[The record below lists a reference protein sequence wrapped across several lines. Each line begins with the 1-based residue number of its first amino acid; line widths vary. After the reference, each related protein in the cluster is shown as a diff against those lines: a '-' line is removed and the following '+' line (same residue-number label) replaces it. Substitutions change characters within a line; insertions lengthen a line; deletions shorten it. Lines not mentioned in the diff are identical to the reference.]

1 MQNNIDQ
8 AGIKSRRL
16 VGIIGIVLSVLIL
29 SAILIFKPNLAYL
42 VLLLPS
48 LYIAFIGFIQSK
60 KSFCVFHGLKG
71 ETNLNGTICKLER
84 KDKSKSLTRSIRII
98 FKSLLFAF
106 LLWITLSL
114 AILTVFYSYS
124 LKDSINQGNNIL
136 SEIGLV
142 KNDDVQ
148 IINGQDESD
157 LLKNAIKPIPICL
170 VCTSAELD
178 STGNC
183 PTKNIFYRDGLMYS
197 GDLNE
202 DVIVD
207 DNQLEE
213 GKYPYRLAEEV
224 VNKINENEYDYE
236 KLTKAITE
244 EGFNKNIIS
253 DDYITLE
260 PNFDDIIIQP
270 VYLSFDTNTNQFTNQ
285 ISYLD
290 KNLRINWKYRLNDT
304 IYNIGDESVDFVAN
318 EGGVSVNE
326 KSEQDES
333 KRESDDDLL
342 DGNDVVDREIHH
354 NLVLLRNMDTGWLI
368 GDYIFSVYSG
378 NSIVENNDFI
388 NDVDTSVDSSS
399 IDNTYT
405 DADMS
410 VFCTGFVR
418 IER

>member
-8 AGIKSRRL
+8 AGVKSRRL
-16 VGIIGIVLSVLIL
+16 VGIIGVFLSVIIIL
-29 SAILIFKPNLAYL
+29 AILIFKPNLAYL
-42 VLLLPS
+42 VLFLPS
-48 LYIAFIGFIQSK
+48 LYITFIGFIQSK

-71 ETNLNGTICKLER
+71 ETNLNGTVCKLER

-114 AILTVFYSYS
+114 VILTIFYSYS
-124 LKDSINQGNNIL
+124 FKDIINQGNNIL
-136 SEIGLV
+136 TQIGLV
-142 KNDDVQ
+142 KNNDMQ
-148 IINGQDESD
+148 IIDGQDDSS
-157 LLKNAIKPIPICL
+157 LMNNRIKPIPICI

-178 STGNC
+178 TAGNC
-183 PTKNIFYRDGLMYS
+183 PIENIFYRDGLMYS
-197 GDLNE
+197 GDSNG

-207 DNQLEE
+207 DTQPEE
-213 GKYPYRLAEEV
+213 GKYPNRLAEEI

-236 KLTKAITE
+236 KLSEAVPV
-244 EGFNKNIIS
+244 EGFEESIVS

-260 PNFDDIIIQP
+260 PNFDDIIIQS